1 MKINFELK
9 DDGSIPIVTVDGQ
22 QLNVISLTYAWHTIT
37 DKISDGANI
46 CIADGFLNGE
56 VLPRRFLFNILEGTT
71 KEEPYIN
78 EMERVFE
85 VCVDPGDFEE
95 TEVWVKTPFKDLKAG
110 NLVRII
116 DAGVYYKDLSGNM
129 LWVVVNVDKILEGR
143 IDVEPVP
150 RQRTTPND
158 GYSIDKTFDLN

>member
-22 QLNVISLTYAWHTIT
+22 QLSVISLTYAWRTIT

-46 CIADGFLNGE
+46 CIVDGFLNGGT
-56 VLPRRFLFNILEGTT
+56 LPRRFLFNILEGIT

-85 VCVDPGDFEE
+85 VCVDPGVSSE
-95 TEVWVKTPFKDLKAG
+95 TEVWQKTPFKDLKNG
-110 NLVRII
+110 QLVRII
-116 DAGVYYKDLSGNM
+116 DNGQYYKDLNGNA
-129 LWVVVNVDKILEGR
+129 LWVV
-143 IDVEPVP
+143 IDTKGVMQGTINVEPFAGGVDI
-150 RQRTTPND
+150 QNFLI
-158 GYSIDKTFDLN
+158 SQKHLI

>member
-22 QLNVISLTYAWHTIT
+22 KLSIVSLTYAWHTIT

-46 CIADGFLNGE
+46 CIVDGFLNGE
-56 VLPRRFLFNILEGTT
+56 VLPRRFLLNILEGTA

-78 EMERVFE
+78 ESERVFE
-85 VCVDPGDFEE
+85 VCVDPGDSEE

-116 DAGVYYKDLSGNM
+116 DAGVYYRDLSNNM

-143 IDVEPVP
+143 IDIEPIVS
-150 RQRTTPND
+150 PNNMIN
-158 GYSIDKTFDLN
+158 IDKAFDLH

>member
-22 QLNVISLTYAWHTIT
+22 KLSIVSLTYAWHTIT

-46 CIADGFLNGE
+46 CIVDGFLNGE
-56 VLPRRFLFNILEGTT
+56 ALPRRFLFNILEGTT

-78 EMERVFE
+78 ETERVFE
-85 VCVDPGDFEE
+85 VCVDPGDSAE
-95 TEVWVKTPFKDLKAG
+95 TEIWVKTPFKDLQTG

-116 DAGVYYKDLSGNM
+116 DAGQYYKDLNGNA
-129 LWVVVNVDKILEGR
+129 LWVV
-143 IDVEPVP
+143 IDTKGITQGTINVEPFTGDIEHGTE
-150 RQRTTPND
+150 Q
-158 GYSIDKTFDLN
+158 

>member
-22 QLNVISLTYAWHTIT
+22 QLSVISLTYAWRTIT

-46 CIADGFLNGE
+46 CIVDGFLNGGT
-56 VLPRRFLFNILEGTT
+56 LPRRFLFNILEGIT

-85 VCVDPGDFEE
+85 VCVDPGVSSE
-95 TEVWVKTPFKDLKAG
+95 TEVWQKTPFKDLKNG
-110 NLVRII
+110 QLIRII
-116 DAGVYYKDLSGNM
+116 DNGQYYKDLNGNA
-129 LWVVVNVDKILEGR
+129 LWVIVDTTEILQGKIN
-143 IDVEPVP
+143 IEPVIRGP
-150 RQRTTPND
+150 EHGTEQ
-158 GYSIDKTFDLN
+158 

>member
-1 MKINFELK
+1 MKIKFELK

-22 QLNVISLTYAWHTIT
+22 KLSIVSLTYAWHTIT

-46 CIADGFLNGE
+46 CVVDGFLNGE
-56 VLPRRFLFNILEGTT
+56 TLPRRFLFNILEGTT

-78 EMERVFE
+78 ETERVFE
-85 VCVDPGDFEE
+85 VCVDPGDSEE

-116 DAGVYYKDLSGNM
+116 DAGVYYKDLNGNA
-129 LWVVVNVDKILEGR
+129 LWVVIDTKGIMQGTVNV
-143 IDVEPVP
+143 EPFTGDIEHGTE
-150 RQRTTPND
+150 Q
-158 GYSIDKTFDLN
+158 

>member
-22 QLNVISLTYAWHTIT
+22 QLSVISLTYAWHTIT

-46 CIADGFLNGE
+46 CIVDGFLNGGT
-56 VLPRRFLFNILEGTT
+56 LPRRFLFNILKGTT

-78 EMERVFE
+78 ESERVFE
-85 VCVDPGDFEE
+85 VCVDPGDSAE
-95 TEVWVKTPFKDLKAG
+95 TEVWVKTPFADLKAG

-116 DAGVYYKDLSGNM
+116 DAGIYYKDLSGNM

-150 RQRTTPND
+150 SQLATPND
-158 GYSIDKTFDLN
+158 GYSIDKAFDLH